1 MGRHHQAQVHRGS
14 NKHSGCIGSEMRNSL
29 IKDSNTIISEM
40 LESMLVCVTKL
51 KEGLE
56 MLSDQHSKLQEENR
70 TQENI
75 KNRQEITLIHG
86 VSGLAKHLGCGKNK
100 AQNILNSNILQEE
113 GIAYRVGT
121 RWVINADMLQELL
134 EDDPEFL
141 GRRVA

>member
-1 MGRHHQAQVHRGS
+1 
-14 NKHSGCIGSEMRNSL
+14 MRNSL

-56 MLSDQHSKLQEENR
+56 MLFDQHSKLQEENR

-113 GIAYRVGT
+113 GIAYRVGN
-121 RWVINADMLQELL
+121 RWIINPNSLDELL
-134 EDDPEFL
+134 AENPEIL
-141 GRRVA
+141 KCNCVV

>member
-1 MGRHHQAQVHRGS
+1 
-14 NKHSGCIGSEMRNSL
+14 MRKIRT

-40 LESMLVCVTKL
+40 LEIILVCVNKL

-70 TQENI
+70 TQEKI
-75 KNRQEITLIHG
+75 KNRQEVTLIHG

-113 GIAYRVGT
+113 GIAYRVGN
-121 RWVINADMLQELL
+121 RWIINPNSLDGLL
-134 EDDPEFL
+134 AENPEIL
-141 GRRVA
+141 KCNCVA

>member
-1 MGRHHQAQVHRGS
+1 
-14 NKHSGCIGSEMRNSL
+14 MRKIRT

-40 LESMLVCVTKL
+40 LESMLVCVNKL

-70 TQENI
+70 TQEKI
-75 KNRQEITLIHG
+75 KNRQEVTLIHG

-113 GIAYRVGT
+113 GIAYRVGN
-121 RWVINADMLQELL
+121 RWIINSNSLDGLL
-134 EDDPEFL
+134 AENPEIL
-141 GRRVA
+141 KCNCVA

>member
-1 MGRHHQAQVHRGS
+1 
-14 NKHSGCIGSEMRNSL
+14 MRKIRT

-40 LESMLVCVTKL
+40 LESMLVCVNKL

-75 KNRQEITLIHG
+75 KNRQEVTLIHG

-113 GIAYRVGT
+113 GIAYRVGN
-121 RWVINADMLQELL
+121 RWIINPNSLDELL
-134 EDDPEFL
+134 AENPEIL
-141 GRRVA
+141 KCNCVA

>member
-1 MGRHHQAQVHRGS
+1 
-14 NKHSGCIGSEMRNSL
+14 MRKIRT

-100 AQNILNSNILQEE
+100 AQNILNRNILQEE
-113 GIAYRVGT
+113 GIAYRVGN
-121 RWVINADMLQELL
+121 RWIINPNSLDELL
-134 EDDPEFL
+134 AENPEIL
-141 GRRVA
+141 KCNCVV

>member
-1 MGRHHQAQVHRGS
+1 
-14 NKHSGCIGSEMRNSL
+14 MRKIRT

-40 LESMLVCVTKL
+40 LEIMLVCVNKL

-70 TQENI
+70 TQEKI
-75 KNRQEITLIHG
+75 KNRQEVTLIHG

-113 GIAYRVGT
+113 GIAYRVGN
-121 RWVINADMLQELL
+121 RWIINPNSLDGLL
-134 EDDPEFL
+134 AENPEIL
-141 GRRVA
+141 KCNCVA

>member
-1 MGRHHQAQVHRGS
+1 
-14 NKHSGCIGSEMRNSL
+14 MRKIRT

-40 LESMLVCVTKL
+40 LESMLVCVNKL

-70 TQENI
+70 TQEKI
-75 KNRQEITLIHG
+75 KNRQEVTLIHG

-113 GIAYRVGT
+113 GYSIQSRYKMGYQCRYAART
-121 RWVINADMLQELL
+121 IR
-134 EDDPEFL
+134 
-141 GRRVA
+141 GRSRILR

>member
-1 MGRHHQAQVHRGS
+1 
-14 NKHSGCIGSEMRNSL
+14 MRNSL

-113 GIAYRVGT
+113 GIAYRVGN
-121 RWVINADMLQELL
+121 RWIINPNSLDELL
-134 EDDPEFL
+134 AENPEIL
-141 GRRVA
+141 KCNCVV

>member
-1 MGRHHQAQVHRGS
+1 
-14 NKHSGCIGSEMRNSL
+14 MRKIRT

-75 KNRQEITLIHG
+75 KNRQEVTLIHG

-113 GIAYRVGT
+113 GMAYRVGN
-121 RWVINADMLQELL
+121 RWIINPNSLDELL
-134 EDDPEFL
+134 AENPETL
-141 GRRVA
+141 KCNCVV

>member
-1 MGRHHQAQVHRGS
+1 
-14 NKHSGCIGSEMRNSL
+14 MRKIRT

-113 GIAYRVGT
+113 GIAYRVGN
-121 RWVINADMLQELL
+121 RWIINPNSLDELL
-134 EDDPEFL
+134 AENPEIL
-141 GRRVA
+141 KCNCVV

>member
-1 MGRHHQAQVHRGS
+1 
-14 NKHSGCIGSEMRNSL
+14 MRKIRI
-29 IKDSNTIISEM
+29 IKDKDTIISEM
-40 LESMLVCVTKL
+40 LESVLVCVNKL

-75 KNRQEITLIHG
+75 KNRQEVTLIHG

-113 GIAYRVGT
+113 GIAYRVGN
-121 RWVINADMLQELL
+121 RWIINPNSLDELL
-134 EDDPEFL
+134 AENPEIL
-141 GRRVA
+141 KCNCVV

>member
-1 MGRHHQAQVHRGS
+1 
-14 NKHSGCIGSEMRNSL
+14 MRKIRT

-40 LESMLVCVTKL
+40 LEIMLVCVNKL

-70 TQENI
+70 TQEKI
-75 KNRQEITLIHG
+75 KNRQEVTLIHG

-113 GIAYRVGT
+113 GIAYRVGN
-121 RWVINADMLQELL
+121 RWIINSNSLDGLL
-134 EDDPEFL
+134 AENPEIL
-141 GRRVA
+141 KCNCVA

>member
-1 MGRHHQAQVHRGS
+1 
-14 NKHSGCIGSEMRNSL
+14 MRKIRT
-29 IKDSNTIISEM
+29 IKDKDTIISEM
-40 LESMLVCVTKL
+40 LESMLVCVNKL

-75 KNRQEITLIHG
+75 KNRQEVTLIHG

-113 GIAYRVGT
+113 GIAYRVGN
-121 RWVINADMLQELL
+121 RWIINPNSLDGLL
-134 EDDPEFL
+134 EEKPEIL
-141 GRRVA
+141 KCNCVA

>member
-1 MGRHHQAQVHRGS
+1 
-14 NKHSGCIGSEMRNSL
+14 MRKIRT

-51 KEGLE
+51 KEDLE
-56 MLSDQHSKLQEENR
+56 MLFDQHSKLQEENR

-113 GIAYRVGT
+113 GIAYRVGN
-121 RWVINADMLQELL
+121 RWIINPNSLDELL
-134 EDDPEFL
+134 AENPEIL
-141 GRRVA
+141 KCNCVV

>member
-1 MGRHHQAQVHRGS
+1 
-14 NKHSGCIGSEMRNSL
+14 MRKIRT

-113 GIAYRVGT
+113 GIAYRVRN
-121 RWVINADMLQELL
+121 RWIINPNSLDELL
-134 EDDPEFL
+134 AENPEIL
-141 GRRVA
+141 KCNCVV

>member
-1 MGRHHQAQVHRGS
+1 
-14 NKHSGCIGSEMRNSL
+14 MRNSL

-113 GIAYRVGT
+113 GIAYRVGN
-121 RWVINADMLQELL
+121 RWIINPNSLDELL
-134 EDDPEFL
+134 AENPEIL
-141 GRRVA
+141 KCNCVVERK

>member
-1 MGRHHQAQVHRGS
+1 
-14 NKHSGCIGSEMRNSL
+14 MRKIRT
-29 IKDSNTIISEM
+29 IKDKDTIISEM
-40 LESMLVCVTKL
+40 LESMLVCVNKL

-75 KNRQEITLIHG
+75 KNRQEVTLIHG

-141 GRRVA
+141 GRRAA

>member
-1 MGRHHQAQVHRGS
+1 
-14 NKHSGCIGSEMRNSL
+14 MRKIRT
-29 IKDSNTIISEM
+29 IKDKDTIISEM
-40 LESMLVCVTKL
+40 LESMLVCVNKL

-75 KNRQEITLIHG
+75 KNRQEVTLIHG

-113 GIAYRVGT
+113 GIAYRVGN
-121 RWVINADMLQELL
+121 RWIINPNFLDGLL
-134 EDDPEFL
+134 AEKPEIL
-141 GRRVA
+141 KCNCVA

>member
-1 MGRHHQAQVHRGS
+1 
-14 NKHSGCIGSEMRNSL
+14 MRKIRT

-56 MLSDQHSKLQEENR
+56 MLFDQHSKLQEENR

-113 GIAYRVGT
+113 GIAYRVGN
-121 RWVINADMLQELL
+121 RWIINPNSLDELL
-134 EDDPEFL
+134 AENPEIL
-141 GRRVA
+141 KCNCVV

>member
-1 MGRHHQAQVHRGS
+1 
-14 NKHSGCIGSEMRNSL
+14 MRKIRT

-40 LESMLVCVTKL
+40 LEIMLVCVNKL

-70 TQENI
+70 TQEKI
-75 KNRQEITLIHG
+75 KNRQEVTLIHG

-113 GIAYRVGT
+113 GIAYRVGN
-121 RWVINADMLQELL
+121 RWIINPNSLDELL
-134 EDDPEFL
+134 AENPEIL
-141 GRRVA
+141 KCNCVA

>member
-1 MGRHHQAQVHRGS
+1 
-14 NKHSGCIGSEMRNSL
+14 MRKIRT

-40 LESMLVCVTKL
+40 LESMLVCVNKL

-75 KNRQEITLIHG
+75 KNRQEVTLIHG

-113 GIAYRVGT
+113 GIAYRVGN
-121 RWVINADMLQELL
+121 RWIINPNSLDELL
-134 EDDPEFL
+134 AENPEIL
-141 GRRVA
+141 KCNCVV

>member
-1 MGRHHQAQVHRGS
+1 
-14 NKHSGCIGSEMRNSL
+14 MRKIRT

-56 MLSDQHSKLQEENR
+56 MLFDQHSKLQEENR

-100 AQNILNSNILQEE
+100 AQNILNSNIFQEE
-113 GIAYRVGT
+113 GIAYRVGN
-121 RWVINADMLQELL
+121 RWIINPNSLDELL
-134 EDDPEFL
+134 AENPEIL
-141 GRRVA
+141 KCNCVV

>member
-1 MGRHHQAQVHRGS
+1 
-14 NKHSGCIGSEMRNSL
+14 MRKIRT

-40 LESMLVCVTKL
+40 LEIMLVCVNKL

-70 TQENI
+70 TQEKI
-75 KNRQEITLIHG
+75 KNRQDVTLIHG

-113 GIAYRVGT
+113 GIAYRVGN
-121 RWVINADMLQELL
+121 RWIINPNSLDGLL
-134 EDDPEFL
+134 AENPEIL
-141 GRRVA
+141 KCNCVA

>member
-1 MGRHHQAQVHRGS
+1 
-14 NKHSGCIGSEMRNSL
+14 MRKIRT

-56 MLSDQHSKLQEENR
+56 MLTDQHSKLQEENR

-113 GIAYRVGT
+113 GIAYRVGN
-121 RWVINADMLQELL
+121 RWITPVRVILSC
-134 EDDPEFL
+134 F
-141 GRRVA
+141 

>member
-1 MGRHHQAQVHRGS
+1 
-14 NKHSGCIGSEMRNSL
+14 MRKIRT

-56 MLSDQHSKLQEENR
+56 MLFNQHSKLQEENR

-113 GIAYRVGT
+113 GIAYRVGN
-121 RWVINADMLQELL
+121 RWIINPNSLDELL
-134 EDDPEFL
+134 AEKPEIL
-141 GRRVA
+141 KCTCVA